1 MRLSVNNMYML
12 RSDEHMLY
20 NIPQV
25 AVMTTPGLLVIANY
39 SSYTAVSIT
48 QGRREHRGLGKTCKI
63 SDHTQEENVWILT
76 IINEIFQNSI
86 SK

>member
-1 MRLSVNNMYML
+1 
-12 RSDEHMLY
+12 
-20 NIPQV
+20 
-25 AVMTTPGLLVIANY
+25 MTTPGLLVIASY

-48 QGRREHRGLGKTCKI
+48 QGRGEHRGLGKI